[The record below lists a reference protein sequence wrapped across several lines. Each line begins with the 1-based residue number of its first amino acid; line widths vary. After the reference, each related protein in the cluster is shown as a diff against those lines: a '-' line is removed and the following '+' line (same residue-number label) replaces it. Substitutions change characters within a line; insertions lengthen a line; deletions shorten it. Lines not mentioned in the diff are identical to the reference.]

1 MRRLL
6 PLCLAF
12 ALAALI
18 AAPAFAQSNAC
29 RPGLFAPPGGI
40 SPVASFTLVDFIV
53 NPIEGIEP
61 VEPEI
66 ITPSGTCNCNTDREC
81 AALSCGGG
89 RTATCM
95 LGLLDCSMYR
105 KGGSCR
111 C

>member
-1 MRRLL
+1 MRKML

-18 AAPAFAQSNAC
+18 AAPALAQSHAC
-29 RPGLFAPPGGI
+29 RPGLFAAPGGM
-40 SPVASFTLVDFIV
+40 SPVAASTLPEFLASPV
-53 NPIEGIEP
+53 EGIEP
-61 VEPEI
+61 QDPVLTE
-66 ITPSGTCNCNTDREC
+66 SGTCNCNTSADC
-81 AALSCGGG
+81 AALDCGRG
-89 RTATCM
+89 RAAKCL